1 LEGVVLLGEAALRG
15 YIDDEEDFAAVIG
28 ERGAFSGDA
37 MDGDVVDICHRTS
50 LSLRILYAEGARLG
64 TSMSIND
71 YLFGKPLATSEERA
85 EHIGVA
91 TGIPVFGLDA
101 LTSAAYG
108 PEAAITLLIPLG
120 LAGRNYV
127 LPIIV
132 AIVALLVIVY
142 FSYRQTIDA
151 YPNGGG
157 SYTVASENL
166 GHRMGLLAAAA
177 LMIDYVLTAAVGI
190 SAGVGALISAVPS
203 LQPHTLALCL
213 IILVVL
219 AIVNMRGVRDTGAV
233 FMLPTLLFIGTL
245 SIMVVVGIW
254 RAALSNGN
262 PAPAVAPPVALPATM
277 QMMTWWLLAKV
288 FASGCTAMTGVEAV
302 SNGVMAFSE
311 PKVKHAQR
319 TLTVIIAILIVLLLG
334 IAYLS
339 KAYGITATDPGAPGY
354 QSVLSMLVEAVFG
367 RGWFYQ
373 LTMASVLAALAL
385 SANTAFADFP
395 RLTRMIALNDY
406 LPHVFLLRGRRL
418 LYSHGVYAL
427 TGLTAA
433 LLILFGG
440 VTDNLIPLFAIGAF
454 LAFTLS
460 QAGMVVH
467 WYRLG
472 PEHKLRGWHMFVN
485 GLGAMATGVTL
496 LVVLVAKFMAGAW
509 VTALLIP
516 LLIAVM
522 AGVKRHYSRVKK
534 EMAESLPLNLENLR
548 EPIVVIPMAGWNK
561 IAEKAMRFGLLL
573 SKEIKVVHV
582 HSDDEPA
589 GLEEEWESKVLAPL
603 RKEGF
608 KVPELVTIPSNY
620 RFIVAPLVDY
630 ALELEKANPGRKV
643 AVLLPE
649 MVVRHWWENALHNQ
663 RVQVLKVLLLLKGKQ
678 QIVVINIPWYL

>member
-1 LEGVVLLGEAALRG
+1 
-15 YIDDEEDFAAVIG
+15 
-28 ERGAFSGDA
+28 
-37 MDGDVVDICHRTS
+37 
-50 LSLRILYAEGARLG
+50 
-64 TSMSIND
+64 MSIGD

-91 TGIPVFGLDA
+91 AGIPVFGLDA

-108 PEAAITLLIPLG
+108 PEAAMTLLIPLG
-120 LAGRNYV
+120 LAGRNYI

-219 AIVNMRGVRDTGAV
+219 ATVNMRGVRDTGAV
-233 FMLPTLLFIGTL
+233 FLFPTVLFIGTL
-245 SIMVVVGIW
+245 SIMVAVGIW

-262 PAPAVAPPVALPATM
+262 PEPVVAPPVPLPATM
-277 QMMTWWLLAKV
+277 QLMTWWLLAKV

-311 PKVKHAQR
+311 PKTKHAQR

-339 KAYGITATDPGAPGY
+339 KAYGITATDPGAAGY

-472 PEHKLRGWHMFVN
+472 AEHKLRGWHMFVN
-485 GLGAMATGVTL
+485 GLGAVATGITL
-496 LVVLVAKFMAGAW
+496 VVVLVAKFMAGAW

-589 GLEEEWESKVLAPL
+589 GLEEEWETKVLAPL
-603 RKEGF
+603 RREGF

-620 RFIVAPLVDY
+620 RFIVAPLMDY

-649 MVVRHWWENALHNQ
+649 LVVRHWWENALHNQ
-663 RVQVLKVLLLLKGKQ
+663 RVQLLKLLLLVKGKQ